1 MKVLLIGDANRI
13 TGAIADKLN
22 KEGHRVFALMSSKRT
37 HYRHVY
43 EKYIFEYDNTCMK
56 DVFESIMP
64 DLTIFAGAYDDSFD
78 WNGLED
84 AQVAYTAA
92 LGNMLAAYSRL
103 GRGRFVYLSS
113 EEVYRA
119 NMTLA

>member
-43 EKYIFEYDNTCMK
+43 EKYILIISIFLLTLCGKK
-56 DVFESIMP
+56 D
-64 DLTIFAGAYDDSFD
+64 
-78 WNGLED
+78 
-84 AQVAYTAA
+84 
-92 LGNMLAAYSRL
+92 
-103 GRGRFVYLSS
+103 
-113 EEVYRA
+113 
-119 NMTLA
+119 